1 MLNSFAD
8 KRRITISVQPE
19 ENLTMDNNRNEVSEA
34 EVIED
39 EKIRKKPFVLVAEDT
54 DSNYL
59 LLSAILKK
67 EYELSRAND
76 GVEVVE
82 MCQELH
88 PDVILMDMR
97 MPRMDGLQA
106 TREIRKFNTSVP
118 ILAVTAFAYEQDRQS
133 ALAAGCDGFLTKPVS
148 VVELRNTLKKW
159 FRNE

>member
-1 MLNSFAD
+1 
-8 KRRITISVQPE
+8 
-19 ENLTMDNNRNEVSEA
+19 MDNNRNEVSEA